1 MGGGPVR
8 PYDVIV
14 LGLGGMGSA
23 TLFHLARRGLRVLGL
38 ERFDLVHE
46 YGSSHGLTRLA
57 YWEHPTYVALL
68 RRSYELWRELES
80 GAGEQLL
87 YITGSVDAGPPGS
100 SIFQGAL
107 KSSELHGLPHQ
118 VMDGAELHRR
128 FPGYG
133 LPRTMQCLCQP
144 DGGFLLPERCNVAHV
159 TQALTRGAEVHC
171 REPVLEWGIAGGH
184 AWVRTDRARY
194 EAGRLVICAGPW
206 ASKLV
211 PELAQLA
218 IPERQ
223 VVAWLQP
230 IQPQHFAMGAF
241 PVFNLE
247 VEEGRY
253 YGFPSFLVPGFK
265 FGKYHH
271 LGEQVDADTAD
282 REPHPKDE
290 ELLRAFAQ
298 RYFPDGAGPTLMLK
312 GCLFTNSPDRHF
324 ILDLHPEHPEVAIAA
339 GFSGHGYKF
348 CSVVGEIMADL
359 AQRGETGHDI
369 GFSDWGG
376 LGQSRVA
383 SRESR
388 AKKTPHPAR
397 SEGPTHHASETGRV
411 GPSLRSG

>member
-1 MGGGPVR
+1 MGEGPVR

-46 YGSSHGLTRLA
+46 YGSSHGLTRIIRLA

-80 GAGEQLL
+80 ESGEQLL

-107 KSSELHGLPHQ
+107 RSSELHGLPHE

-133 LPRTMQCLCQP
+133 LPRTMQCLYQP

-159 TQALTRGAEVHC
+159 TQALTHEAEAHF

-211 PELAQLA
+211 PELTELA

-230 IQPQHFAMGAF
+230 IHPQHFAMGAF

-253 YGFPSFLVPGFK
+253 YGFPTFLVPGFK

-271 LGEQVDADTAD
+271 LGEQVDPDTVD
-282 REPHPKDE
+282 REPHPQDE
-290 ELLRAFAQ
+290 ELLRAFAR

-312 GCLFTNSPDRHF
+312 GCLFTNSPDGHF

-359 AQRGETGHDI
+359 AERGETGHDI
-369 GFSDWGG
+369 GFFGLKRFAGG
-376 LGQSRVA
+376 GRESRVA
-383 SRESR
+383 SHE
-388 AKKTPHPAR
+388 
-397 SEGPTHHASETGRV
+397 
-411 GPSLRSG
+411 

>member
-1 MGGGPVR
+1 VAGK

-38 ERFDLVHE
+38 ERYDLLHE
-46 YGSSHGLTRLA
+46 HGSSHGLTRIIRLA

-68 RRSYELWRELES
+68 RRAYELWRELEVLS
-80 GAGEQLL
+80 DEQLL

-100 SIFQGAL
+100 SVFRGAL
-107 KSSELHGLPHQ
+107 QSSELHGLPHE
-118 VMDGAELHRR
+118 VLNGGELHRR
-128 FPGYG
+128 FPGYR
-133 LPRTMQCLCQP
+133 LPPEMQCLYQP

-159 TQALTRGAEVHC
+159 ARALSEGAETHF
-171 REPVLEWGIAGGH
+171 REPVVQWGSGKAGV
-184 AWVRTDRARY
+184 WVRTTRGRY

-206 ASKLV
+206 AAKLI
-211 PELAQLA
+211 PELAELA
-218 IPERQ
+218 VAERQ
-223 VVAWLQP
+223 VLAWLQP
-230 IQPQHFAMGAF
+230 TRPQLFELGSF

-271 LGEQVDADTAD
+271 QGEVVDPDGVN
-282 REPHPKDE
+282 REPDE
-290 ELLRAFAQ
+290 ADEALLRGFAR
-298 RYFPDGAGPTLMLK
+298 RYFPEGAGATLMLK
-312 GCLFTNSPDRHF
+312 SCLFTNSPDRHF
-324 ILDLHPEHPEVAIAA
+324 ILDLHPDHPEVAIAA

-359 AQRGETGHDI
+359 AQKGETGHDI
-369 GFSDWGG
+369 GFFR
-376 LGQSRVA
+376 LGRFGRKPKVE

-388 AKKTPHPAR
+388 
-397 SEGPTHHASETGRV
+397 V
-411 GPSLRSG
+411 

>member
-1 MGGGPVR
+1 M
-8 PYDVIV
+8 YDVIV

-23 TLFHLARRGLRVLGL
+23 TLFHLANRGLRVLGL

-46 YGSSHGLTRLA
+46 YGSSHGLTRIIRLA
-57 YWEHPTYVALL
+57 YWEHPSYVALL

-80 GAGEQLL
+80 RANEQLL

-107 KSSELHGLPHQ
+107 TSSEMHRLPHE
-118 VMDGAELHRR
+118 VMDGEELHRR

-133 LPRTMQCLCQP
+133 LPRAMQCLYQP

-159 TQALTRGAEVHC
+159 TQALARGAEVHY
-171 REPVLEWGIAGGH
+171 REGVLEWGVAGDH
-184 AWVRTDRARY
+184 AWVRTNRRRY

-211 PELAQLA
+211 PELAELA

-230 IQPQHFAMGAF
+230 IHPEHFETSTF

-271 LGEQVDADTAD
+271 LGEKVDPDTVN
-282 REPHPKDE
+282 REPRPDDE
-290 ELLRAFAQ
+290 ELLRGFAR
-298 RYFPDGAGPTLMLK
+298 RYFPGGAGPTLMLK

-324 ILDLHPEHPEVAIAA
+324 ILDLHPEHPEVSIAA

-359 AQRGETGHDI
+359 AERGRTTHDI
-369 GFSDWGG
+369 AFFRMD
-376 LGQSRVA
+376 RF
-383 SRESR
+383 
-388 AKKTPHPAR
+388 R
-397 SEGPTHHASETGRV
+397 STAPTVHQMGTE
-411 GPSLRSG
+411 

>member
-1 MGGGPVR
+1 M
-8 PYDVIV
+8 YDVIV
-14 LGLGGMGSA
+14 LGIGGMGSA
-23 TLFHLARRGLRVLGL
+23 TLFHLASRGLRVLGL

-46 YGSSHGLTRLA
+46 YGSSHGLTRIIRLA
-57 YWEHPTYVALL
+57 YWEHPSYVALL
-68 RRSYELWRELES
+68 RRSYELWWELETR
-80 GAGEQLL
+80 AGEQLL

-107 KSSELHGLPHQ
+107 RSSELHGLPHE
-118 VMDGAELHRR
+118 VMDGDELHRR

-133 LPRTMQCLCQP
+133 LRRTMQCLYQP

-159 TQALTRGAEVHC
+159 AQALARGAEVHC
-171 REPVLEWGIAGGH
+171 RERVLEWGVRGGH
-184 AWVRTDRARY
+184 VWVRTDRMEY

-206 ASKLV
+206 AAKLV
-211 PELAQLA
+211 PELAELA
-218 IPERQ
+218 VPERQ
-223 VVAWLQP
+223 VLAWLQP
-230 IQPQHFAMGAF
+230 IHPEHFETSTF

-253 YGFPSFLVPGFK
+253 YGFPSFMVPGFK

-271 LGEQVDADTAD
+271 LGETVDPDTVN
-282 REPHPKDE
+282 REPRPDDE
-290 ELLRAFAQ
+290 ELLRSFAR

-359 AQRGETGHDI
+359 AERGESRHDI
-369 GFSDWGG
+369 EFFGMRRFRAAASH
-376 LGQSRVA
+376 QPRVT
-383 SRESR
+383 S
-388 AKKTPHPAR
+388 
-397 SEGPTHHASETGRV
+397 
-411 GPSLRSG
+411 PSPLSS

>member
-1 MGGGPVR
+1 
-8 PYDVIV
+8 VIV

-23 TLFHLARRGLRVLGL
+23 TLFHLAHRGLRVLGL
-38 ERFDLVHE
+38 ERYDLLHE
-46 YGSSHGLTRLA
+46 YGSSHGLTRIIRLA

-107 KSSELHGLPHQ
+107 KSSELHGLPHE
-118 VMDGAELHRR
+118 VMDGAELHHR

-133 LPRTMQCLCQP
+133 LPRTMQCLYQP

-159 TQALTRGAEVHC
+159 AQALARGAEVHY
-171 REPVLEWGIAGGH
+171 REPVLEWGMTAGH

-218 IPERQ
+218 VPERQ

-230 IQPQHFAMGAF
+230 IRPEHFEMGAF

-271 LGEQVDADTAD
+271 LGEQVDADTVD
-282 REPHPKDE
+282 REPQPKDE
-290 ELLRAFAQ
+290 ELLRGFAR

-359 AQRGETGHDI
+359 AQRGETRHDI
-369 GFSDWGG
+369 EFFGMKRF
-376 LGQSRVA
+376 RAVA
-383 SRESR
+383 SRQSPV
-388 AKKTPHPAR
+388 TSHQSP
-397 SEGPTHHASETGRV
+397 V
-411 GPSLRSG
+411 